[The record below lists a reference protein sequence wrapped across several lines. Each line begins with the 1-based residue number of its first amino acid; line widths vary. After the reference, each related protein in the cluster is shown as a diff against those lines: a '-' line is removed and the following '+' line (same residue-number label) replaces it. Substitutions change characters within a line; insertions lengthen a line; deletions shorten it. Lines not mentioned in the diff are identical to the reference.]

1 MLSFFCHL
9 WIWNYNNFYILTIW
23 HKMPDSGIFNS
34 HKIRNLKYCHSYYK
48 NINQFSKCQQFK
60 TLTDFQIWRFQ
71 SSYMLGQIM
80 KYLWCNAKLSIT
92 HSLPAQL
99 ITEPVIHGL
108 GDALS
113 YQVLDI
119 HGNGFTSSHL
129 EEDGP
134 KIQTALGEKI
144 RNFVNNLW
152 SLTIKD
158 GVNIKF
164 KTASSSLFKLIQ
176 NAFTM

>member
-1 MLSFFCHL
+1 
-9 WIWNYNNFYILTIW
+9 
-23 HKMPDSGIFNS
+23 
-34 HKIRNLKYCHSYYK
+34 
-48 NINQFSKCQQFK
+48 
-60 TLTDFQIWRFQ
+60 
-71 SSYMLGQIM
+71 MLGQIL

-92 HSLPAQL
+92 HGLPAQL

-108 GDALS
+108 GNALS

-119 HGNGFTSSHL
+119 QRNGFTSSHL

-158 GVNIKF
+158 GVNITF
-164 KTASSSLFKLIQ
+164 KTASSFYSNWFKMLLQCNLKFRIKDIFLMILPPADIWMLVLRTHFGKLVEVGPDFLQ
-176 NAFTM
+176 SADGW

>member
-1 MLSFFCHL
+1 
-9 WIWNYNNFYILTIW
+9 
-23 HKMPDSGIFNS
+23 
-34 HKIRNLKYCHSYYK
+34 
-48 NINQFSKCQQFK
+48 
-60 TLTDFQIWRFQ
+60 
-71 SSYMLGQIM
+71 MLGQIL

-92 HSLPAQL
+92 HGLPAQL

-108 GDALS
+108 GNALS

-119 HGNGFTSSHL
+119 QGNGFTSSHL
-129 EEDGP
+129 KEDGP
-134 KIQTALGEKI
+134 KIQTTLGEKI

-164 KTASSSLFKLIQ
+164 KTASSFLFKLIQ
-176 NAFTM
+176 NFYNVIWNSELKIFFSWFYLQLTFGCWFWGHTLVNL